1 MASTQSPVAKAITSC
16 RAQTCLFYSGEWLR
30 LGGGSGRE
38 KLQLSFT
45 NGFQSALGGGK
56 KKRNVFHVCRNQLH
70 LQMDQLLF
78 WIQVVKTT
86 AKVAFNSHGFIYI
99 YIHTDQKEEKQK
111 GPPTFSPIILPPPVS
126 RALYTS

>member
-30 LGGGSGRE
+30 LGGSGRE